1 MLPEVTSLGRRHLAD
16 GSGVDVDG
24 KGTWKDRS
32 SMCSVGASQKKRKAV
47 ISKESAETLDF
58 VSCQD
63 MEVDRNKSLEELG
76 VRPKCGG

>member
-16 GSGVDVDG
+16 GSG
-24 KGTWKDRS
+24 
-32 SMCSVGASQKKRKAV
+32 SVGASQKKRKAV